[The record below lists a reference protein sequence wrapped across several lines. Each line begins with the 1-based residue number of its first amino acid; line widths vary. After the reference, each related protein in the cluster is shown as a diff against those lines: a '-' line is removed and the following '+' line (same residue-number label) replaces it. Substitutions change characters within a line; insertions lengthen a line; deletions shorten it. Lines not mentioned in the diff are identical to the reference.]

1 MVPPKDPVA
10 NAGVD
15 SDLSHGTSST
25 AIGST
30 DAGIPSRRK
39 SVRMSLPPTYSTTP
53 PARGW
58 EMEKPPWSL
67 PRDEVTRISRNESVG
82 GGDLWEDSS
91 DEDEEYATARRL
103 LSKLP
108 GRH

>member
-1 MVPPKDPVA
+1 MVPPKDFVA

-25 AIGST
+25 AIAST
-30 DAGIPSRRK
+30 DTGIPSRRK

-53 PARGW
+53 PAREDW
-58 EMEKPPWSL
+58 EMERPPWSL
-67 PRDEVTRISRNESVG
+67 PRDEVTNAG
-82 GGDLWEDSS
+82 GGGLWEDSS
-91 DEDEEYATARRL
+91 DEDEEYTTARRL